1 MEKFSLTTEKRP
13 AGDQGQAIVKLT
25 DSIKNK
31 TKYNI
36 LLGAT
41 GTGKTFTIANV
52 IKNLNKPTL
61 VLAHNKTLAN
71 QLYVEFKELFP
82 SNRIEYYISNFDF
95 YQPEAYLPKKDLYVE
110 KRSVQNWQIEMMRN
124 STLNALTSQND
135 VIVVASVA
143 AIYGHREPSEYKKHH
158 FEISLGNKIT
168 RKEFLTKIVS
178 LGYKRGEDLFPGS
191 FILRGD
197 VVELVPAWSDQF
209 NIRIDFF
216 GDEITE
222 IVAIDSLKKTIIERY
237 NHFTIT
243 PADANVVSSDLL
255 KNAIVNI
262 KKDLE
267 KRIKY
272 FEEKNLLL
280 EKQRIE
286 NRTNYDLEQLRE
298 FGITSGI
305 ENYSIYFEPWRK
317 HNEPPA
323 TLFSYFPKDYLLIV
337 DESHI
342 TIPQIGGM
350 YEGDYSRKK
359 SLVEYGFRLPSALD
373 NRPLRFHEF
382 EDRMNQVIFVSA
394 TPGDYELK
402 KTKNQYVE
410 QIIRPTGLLDPII
423 EIKNVENQLED
434 IANQIRER
442 KKNNERVF
450 VNTITKKLAEDI
462 AKYLTETE
470 FSVAYLHSDLKTF
483 EREEVIRKLRV
494 GFYDA
499 IVGINLLRE
508 GLDVPEVSLIVIL
521 DADKDGFLR
530 NKRSL
535 IQMIGRVARNV
546 NGKAILYAKKI
557 TNSMQ
562 GAIDETNRRRAIQL
576 EFNKKH
582 HITPVTIKKTIPQPL
597 IKEFELDKKLKLS
610 SLKSKQKIAVLE
622 KEMKKA
628 AKEYDFERAIK
639 LRDLITELKSNY

>member
-13 AGDQGQAIVKLT
+13 AGDQGQAIAKLT

>member
-1 MEKFSLTTEKRP
+1 MEKFLLVTEKKP
-13 AGDQGQAIVKLT
+13 AGDQKEAINDLT
-25 DSIKNK
+25 NNLNNK
-31 TKYNI
+31 QKYNI

-52 IKNLNKPTL
+52 IKNVNKTTL

-82 SNRIEYYISNFDF
+82 NNRVEYYISNFDF
-95 YQPEAYLPKKDLYVE
+95 YQPEAYLPKRDLYVE

-124 STLNALTSQND
+124 STLNALTSQKD

-143 AIYGHREPSEYKKHH
+143 AIYGHREPKEYKKHH
-158 FEISLGNKIT
+158 FEIAIGKKLT
-168 RKEFLTKIVS
+168 RKELLLKIVS

-191 FILRGD
+191 FLSKGD
-197 VVELVPAWSDQF
+197 VIEIVPAWSDQYSL
-209 NIRIDFF
+209 RVDFF

-222 IVAIDSLKKTIIERY
+222 IVEIDSLTKRPIKHYQRY
-237 NHFTIT
+237 TIT
-243 PADANVVSSDLL
+243 PADVNVVSKELL
-255 KNAIVNI
+255 KDAIVKI
-262 KKDLE
+262 KKDLA
-267 KRIKY
+267 KRLLY
-272 FEEKNLLL
+272 FEEQDLLV
-280 EKQRIE
+280 EKQRLE
-286 NRTNYDLEQLRE
+286 NRTNFDVEQLQE
-298 FGITSGI
+298 FGMTGGI
-305 ENYSIYFEPWRK
+305 ENYSIYFESWRK
-317 HNEPPA
+317 HGEPPA

-359 SLVEYGFRLPSALD
+359 TLVEYGFRLPSALD
-373 NRPLRFHEF
+373 NRPLKFAEF
-382 EDRMNQVIFVSA
+382 EKRINQVIFVSA

-402 KTKNQYVE
+402 KTNNKYVE
-410 QIIRPTGLLDPII
+410 QIIRPTGLLDPVI

-434 IANQIRER
+434 IANEIRER
-442 KKNNERVF
+442 KKVNERVF

-483 EREEVIRKLRV
+483 EREEVIRKLRI

-535 IQMIGRVARNV
+535 IQMIGRVARNI

-562 GAIDETNRRRAIQL
+562 GAIDETNRRRSIQL
-576 EFNKKH
+576 EFNIKNN
-582 HITPVTIKKTIPQPL
+582 ITPVTIKKAIPKPL
-597 IKEFELDKKLKLS
+597 IKEFEQDKKLKLS